1 MNTLLIICASV
12 LVIVIWMTFDHYRMK
27 KVATERGNPNICEYA
42 RSFDYKNVDTKII
55 REVWN
60 EVQLNLRSYNEK
72 PFPVKADDLFEEKYN
87 LHPDDLDDIYWS
99 VADRLGID
107 TEKPENNPYFNKV
120 TSVKNLALFL
130 HNQPRT
136 GNA

>member
-1 MNTLLIICASV
+1 MNILLIICTSV
-12 LVIVIWMTFDHYRMK
+12 LVIVIWMIVDHYRMK

-42 RSFDYKNVDTKII
+42 RSFDYRNVDTKIM

-60 EVQLNLRSYNEK
+60 EVQLNLGSYNGK
-72 PFPVKADDLFEEKYN
+72 PFPVKSDDMFEETYSM
-87 LHPDDLDDIYWS
+87 HPDDLDDIYWS

-107 TEKPENNPYFNKV
+107 TEKPESNPYFNKV
-120 TSVKNLALFL
+120 TSVKNLVLFL

-136 GNA
+136 SNA